1 VAGEINNSEALILLM
16 TIRIAIQALEIPI
29 LDLLGKAIRGA
40 HGMNQTLAIR
50 LEALVLIRD
59 EAAAGHRLAE
69 AVGDHLAQVRDHQAA
84 ETN

>member
-1 VAGEINNSEALILLM
+1 VAGEINSEALLLM
-16 TIRIAIQALEIPI
+16 TIRTAILIQEIQTP
-29 LDLLGKAIRGA
+29 DLHGKAIRGA
-40 HGMNQTLAIR
+40 HGTNQTLEIL

-69 AVGDHLAQVRDHQAA
+69 AVGDHPAQVRDHQAA